1 MNTRT
6 SPPKSTAGGENL
18 SVDIQLLSQLFD
30 QATDTAFFVKDAQGR
45 YLAVNDSLVT
55 RHGWKKKGDVLGKRS
70 AEICAG
76 DFGAVPSRQ
85 DDQVL
90 RTGRP
95 LIDQLE
101 MQWHRPQQATWCLT
115 TKLPIRDAQGQI
127 IGLIGFS
134 RDMRTLVEPSE
145 IPVEFAQAIDE
156 FEQTLSAEVNPA
168 WFAKRSKLSPGR
180 LSRLT
185 KRIFDLTPGQMI
197 TKIRIAAATKLL
209 QSTDMSV
216 ADIAHRCGFYDHS
229 AFTRTFRN
237 ATGTTPSKFRQAL
250 P

>member
-1 MNTRT
+1 M
-6 SPPKSTAGGENL
+6 
-18 SVDIQLLSQLFD
+18 SVDIQLLAQLFD
-30 QATDTAFFVKDAQGR
+30 QSSDTAFFVKDVEGR
-45 YLAVNDSLVT
+45 YIAVNESLVT
-55 RHGWKKKGDVLGKRS
+55 RHGWKKKSDVLGKRS

-76 DFGAVPSRQ
+76 EFGTVPSRQ
-85 DDQVL
+85 DDMVL

-101 MQWHRPQQATWCLT
+101 MQWHRPQKATWCLT
-115 TKLPIRDAQGQI
+115 TKLPIRDADGQI

-134 RDMRTLVEPSE
+134 RDMRTMVEPAE

-156 FEQTLSAEVNPA
+156 FEKTLLPEANPA
-168 WFAKRSKLSPGR
+168 WFAKRSNLSPGR

-185 KRIFDLTPGQMI
+185 KRIFDLTPGQLI

-209 QSTDMSV
+209 QETDLSV

-237 ATGTTPSKFRQAL
+237 ATGTTPTKFRQAL